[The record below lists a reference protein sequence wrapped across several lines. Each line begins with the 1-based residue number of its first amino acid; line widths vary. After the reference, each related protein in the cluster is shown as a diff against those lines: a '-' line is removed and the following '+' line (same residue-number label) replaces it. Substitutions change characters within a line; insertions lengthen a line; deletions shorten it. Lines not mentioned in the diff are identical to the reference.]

1 MSFSTRNLCLKI
13 LGFSL
18 HFVCTEAVRE
28 DDFTLEK
35 RKPNLAARRL
45 LRDGRLLSS
54 IEAVALKLSNNYDF
68 ARRIVQE
75 VSLQVAGQI
84 IRYFKV
90 DQLDRAY
97 SHAGLYAPPGLG
109 KDYAWKL
116 VRASGIFPTDK
127 IRMTKLENI
136 TEAVLV
142 GTVTESTIIPPP
154 AVTEDVIFVG
164 EFATLMRGISA
175 ASIAAD
181 MRAMLESGEYSRRL
195 AKIGVLKEILMTQ
208 PHSHRAKYIQDQLGE
223 YERIGMTLDLDKS
236 QIHVKTTTSWMISSA
251 RFGSETTYGRSL
263 LSMGDVNRYRWRSY
277 LPDRKERIRITS
289 EVGSLPPIQIE
300 GAERKVCREAL
311 DTLVSS
317 TKSLLTNGLPISRDE
332 QSYHERQKIW
342 DATQKAVADTYEKVM
357 TKVHFNQL
365 VNLRTRAEFT
375 RLIHQHA
382 VFKQFER
389 DQGHD
394 FAQPSKFI
402 VNYSED
408 GEFAKQLW
416 VNDYVPSMI
425 DVIND
430 ILRHSR
436 ARSKWGKKSARGV
449 STAKGEE
456 IVVERLKEGPAKRA
470 ELKRLVEKAG
480 ISSST
485 LDNQILPSLLR
496 DGVIKKGRF
505 GWYFLVKERK

>member
-1 MSFSTRNLCLKI
+1 MDFKHDACEFQNQ
-13 LGFSL
+13 
-18 HFVCTEAVRE
+18 E
-28 DDFTLEK
+28 DDSALDE
-35 RKPNLAARRL
+35 RKPDLAAQRL
-45 LRDGRLLSS
+45 LLDGRLLSS
-54 IEAVALKLSNNYDF
+54 IEAIALKLSNNYDF

-116 VRASGIFPTDK
+116 VQTSGIFPTDK
-127 IRMTKLENI
+127 IRMEKMDNI
-136 TEAVLV
+136 TEAALV
-142 GTVTESTIIPPP
+142 GTVTELTIIPPP
-154 AVTEDVIFVG
+154 AVTEDIVFVG
-164 EFATLMRGISA
+164 EFATLMRGHAA

-208 PHSHRAKYIQDQLGE
+208 PHSHRAKYIQDQLRKHE
-223 YERIGMTLDLDKS
+223 DNGMTLDLDRS
-236 QIHVKTTTSWMISSA
+236 RIYVKTATSWIISSA

-263 LSMGDVNRYRWRSY
+263 LNMGDVNRYRWRSY
-277 LPDRKERIRITS
+277 LPDRKERLRIAS
-289 EVGSLPPIQIE
+289 EVGSLPPIKIE
-300 GAERKVCREAL
+300 GAERKVCREAWN
-311 DTLVSS
+311 TLVSS
-317 TKSLLTNGLPISRDE
+317 IRSLVINGLPISRDE
-332 QSYHERQKIW
+332 QSYHERQKVW
-342 DATQKAVADTYEKVM
+342 DATQKAMMDTYEKVM

-375 RLIHQHA
+375 HLIHQHA

-389 DQGHD
+389 DQGYD
-394 FAQPSKFI
+394 FAQPSRFI
-402 VNYSED
+402 VDYTED

-416 VNDYVPSMI
+416 VSDYVPSMI

-430 ILRHSR
+430 ILRHSK
-436 ARSKWGKKSARGV
+436 SGNKSARGV

-470 ELKRLVEKAG
+470 ELKRMVEKVG

-485 LDNQILPSLLR
+485 LDNQILPALLR
-496 DGVIKKGRF
+496 KKTIKHGRF
-505 GWYFLVKERK
+505 GWYSLVKERK